1 MAAKHK
7 CILEHPD
14 TDAYRPFRPVK
25 PGTNWQNPAP
35 LHLTKYLRNHNHR
48 EFKGHRFSKAYLPSR
63 GARTVV
69 LRGCRPLLQCVKY
82 QAQLA
87 GRKNRY
93 RDSRENIAILSSFSI
108 DACVNDCRS
117 EPLATASEL
126 AERACPCVDPMPSL
140 EDANCRRD
148 CSRALTIGCRSNC
161 RATGPCRES
170 FCR

>member
-108 DACVNDCRS
+108 DACVNDCHQSRWPQRRNS
-117 EPLATASEL
+117 
-126 AERACPCVDPMPSL
+126 PS
-140 EDANCRRD
+140 A
-148 CSRALTIGCRSNC
+148 RALASTRCRHLKM
-161 RATGPCRES
+161 RIAVEIALAR
-170 FCR
+170 